1 MVSKKVIVD
10 DEIGFHARTASIF
23 AKIARPFTS
32 EITINF
38 QDKKANGKS
47 MLAIMTLG
55 VKSDNEVEICAE
67 GEDETTAIEALSD
80 LVVNKFKL

>member
-1 MVSKKVIVD
+1 MVSKKVMVT
-10 DEIGFHARTASIF
+10 DEIGFHARTAAIF
-23 AKIARPFTS
+23 AKKAGLFTS
-32 EITINF
+32 NVLIKF
-38 QDKKANGKS
+38 GAKKANGKS

-67 GEDETTAIEALSD
+67 GADETTAIEALSD